1 MSNADLES
9 ITHLQIRMPAAIC
22 GAFYAPTLAAGW
34 QHALTLP
41 REITWSD
48 GRLLQNP
55 LPEFVDNSMVEIYIN
70 DGEYVMTSR
79 FYFPEESGKAMKD
92 DGNREFSFS
101 RRKMPVILTSTGFL
115 C

>member
-1 MSNADLES
+1 
-9 ITHLQIRMPAAIC
+9 MPAAIC

-41 REITWSD
+41 REITWSA

-70 DGEYVMTSR
+70 EGEYVMTSR
-79 FYFPEESGKAMKD
+79 FYFPEESGKAMKE
-92 DGNREFSFS
+92 DGNREFSFY

>member
-1 MSNADLES
+1 MFKFKN
-9 ITHLQIRMPAAIC
+9 TPQGC
-22 GAFYAPTLAAGW
+22 GRFVKNCQNVKCRFRKYYSFTNKDAR
-34 QHALTLP
+34 TLP

-92 DGNREFSFS
+92 DGNREFSFY